1 MDEAD
6 RLPEDGQHLSRCR
19 GVNDRALGRPP
30 VSPRHSPNQ
39 ITFIRRAPDRRQAS
53 MGSCIGTA
61 VRQDL
66 LRVERADRV
75 ESLRCGPPDRS
86 NRRSSPV
93 GRARPG
99 PRPPRR
105 TAFVPVRDG
114 RPADAAGCTVLAWP
128 LDRIVVENLRHR
140 DPSWSFAQEGP
151 WQHRLCFADNGAG
164 NDFFIDMTRSQPG
177 VLVWSY
183 VDGHAHVM
191 AQSLDAFWAGWLS
204 GTLTA

>member
-1 MDEAD
+1 MPLIAGRRARAVASGQPCGKICCVWRELIESSRSDVVLQTAATDEAV
-6 RLPEDGQHLSRCR
+6 RLAERDLGLVLPAELRSFLSETDGL
-19 GVNDRALGRPP
+19 
-30 VSPRHSPNQ
+30 
-39 ITFIRRAPDRRQAS
+39 T
-53 MGSCIGTA
+53 
-61 VRQDL
+61 
-66 LRVERADRV
+66 
-75 ESLRCGPPDRS
+75 
-86 NRRSSPV
+86 
-93 GRARPG
+93 
-99 PRPPRR
+99 
-105 TAFVPVRDG
+105 
-114 RPADAAGCTVLAWP
+114 DAAGCTVLAWP